1 MKDIIKIFRP
11 AIALMNRLKYPQKFS
26 LISCIFVLPLSL
38 LMYLLI
44 SEIQMR
50 NDFAEKEMYGNA
62 YLRPLRHI
70 WSDIPKIQLA
80 SNDTSEPAIREID
93 RLRSQIA
100 SHLRSLETTDKKI
113 GNELETTAQLN
124 TLKQAWSE
132 LQNNQDTNIEAKNK
146 TYQSIRQQLEDFK
159 NYVGDKS
166 NLILDPDIDSYYLMD
181 AILLKLPEM
190 QQMLVDI
197 QLLTQK
203 TIQSQQDT
211 LEARS
216 QLIKILG
223 LLKFYN
229 HQLKNNMVKAL
240 KYQPDSNLGSKL
252 EQSLNN
258 FTNSINLLTDTVVP
272 LTSNGDTTS
281 AKVFSIAA
289 EQNLQKSYLLW
300 DKTINELDLLL
311 EKRIDGFVKRQFLL
325 CIFISIILGVILY
338 LFVAFYLGVK
348 QTVSSLSIASQQMID
363 GTATKTITLD
373 NRDELAEVVQS
384 FNNIASALI
393 RANQEVNLLNQCLK
407 DENLRMGAEL
417 EVTSRLQQ
425 MILPKTQELAKIK
438 DLDIAGF
445 MLPASEVGGDYYD
458 IIYHNGHV
466 KIGIGDVT
474 GHGLESGVLMIMVQT
489 AVRTLL
495 ENNETDP
502 KKFLDTLNRTIYQ
515 NVQRMNSDKN
525 MTLCLLDY
533 QDGKVRI
540 SGQHEEILIVRR
552 GGLVQRVDTN
562 DLGFPIGLEKEISDF
577 IGYADI
583 QLYPGD
589 TIVLYTDGVTEAED
603 SNGELYGLKRLTQ
616 VVKENW
622 QKSAEEIKQAVV
634 DNLYEY
640 MGQQKLQDDIT
651 LVILKQKQL
660 QITTNIEEVIEEQS
674 KIYTESVEKLVLS

>member
-1 MKDIIKIFRP
+1 MKDVRKIFLP

-44 SEIQMR
+44 SEIQTR
-50 NDFAEKEMYGNA
+50 NDFAEKEIYGNA
-62 YLRPLRHI
+62 YLRPLRQL
-70 WSDIPKIQLA
+70 WSDIPKMQLA
-80 SNDTSEPAIREID
+80 DNDTSEPAIREVN
-93 RLRSQIA
+93 RLRSQINIR
-100 SHLRSLETTDKKI
+100 LQSLQTIDQKL
-113 GNELETTAQLN
+113 GNELETTDKFN
-124 TLKQAWSE
+124 TLKQAWLG
-132 LQNNQDTNIEAKNK
+132 LQNKQDTNIETKNQA
-146 TYQSIRQQLEDFK
+146 YQAIRQQLDDLR
-159 NYVGDKS
+159 NYVGDQS

-181 AILLKLPEM
+181 ATLLKLPEM

-197 QLLTQK
+197 QLLAQK
-203 TIQSQQDT
+203 TLQSQQDT
-211 LEARS
+211 IEART

-223 LLKFYN
+223 ILKYYN
-229 HQLKNNMVKAL
+229 QGLKNNMEKAF
-240 KYQPDSNLGSKL
+240 KYQPSSNLGFKL
-252 EQSLNN
+252 EQSLDN
-258 FTNSINLLTDTVVP
+258 FTNSIDLITDTVVP
-272 LTSNGDTTS
+272 LTINGDINS
-281 AKVFSIAA
+281 AKVFSIVA
-289 EQNLQKSYLLW
+289 EENLQKSYLLW
-300 DKTINELDLLL
+300 DKAINELDLLL
-311 EKRIDGFVKRQFLL
+311 QKRIDGFVNRQILMCVFV
-325 CIFISIILGVILY
+325 SIILGVILY
-338 LFVAFYLGVK
+338 LFIAFYLGVK
-348 QTVSSLSIASQQMID
+348 QTVSTLNIASQQMID
-363 GTATKTITLD
+363 GTVTKTITLN

-393 RANQEVNLLNQCLK
+393 GANQEVNLLNQCLK

-417 EVTSRLQQ
+417 EITSRLQQ
-425 MILPKTQELAKIK
+425 MILPKTQELAKIT

-445 MLPASEVGGDYYD
+445 MLPANEVGGDYYD
-458 IIYHNGHV
+458 IIDHDGQV

-589 TIVLYTDGVTEAED
+589 VIVLYTDGVTEAED
-603 SNGELYGLKRLTQ
+603 SNGQLYGLKRLTQ
-616 VVKENW
+616 VLKDNW
-622 QKSAEEIKQAVV
+622 QKSAEEIKQAIVE
-634 DNLYEY
+634 NLYEY
-640 MGQQKLQDDIT
+640 MGQQKLLDDIT
-651 LVILKQKQL
+651 LVILKQKQK
-660 QITTNIEEVIEEQS
+660 QKTEFTSAYEESKFFTETVEEFAFS
-674 KIYTESVEKLVLS
+674 

>member
-1 MKDIIKIFRP
+1 MKKITRIFRP
-11 AIALMNRLKYPQKFS
+11 AIALMNRLQYPQKFS
-26 LISCIFVLPLSL
+26 LISCIFVVPLSL

-44 SEIQMR
+44 SEIQTR

-62 YLRPLRHI
+62 YLRPLRQL
-70 WSDIPKIQLA
+70 WSDIPQLQLA
-80 SNDTSEPAIREID
+80 TNEKSQQASEEVKQLQLKINKQIDSLAIID
-93 RLRSQIA
+93 KELDDE
-100 SHLRSLETTDKKI
+100 LETTDKFK
-113 GNELETTAQLN
+113 

-132 LQNNQDTNIEAKNK
+132 LQSQQDSNIDKNSA
-146 TYQSIRQQLEDFK
+146 YQSIRQQVDDLR

-181 AILLKLPEM
+181 ATLLKLPSM
-190 QQMLVDI
+190 QQMLVEV

-203 TIQSQQDT
+203 TIQTQQDS
-211 LEARS
+211 LEARR
-216 QLIKILG
+216 QLIQILG
-223 LLKFYN
+223 NLKYLN
-229 HQLKNNMVKAL
+229 QRLKNNMGKAL
-240 KYQPDSNLGSKL
+240 KYQPDSKLDIKL

-258 FTNSINLLTDTVVP
+258 FTNTIDLLTDTVVP
-272 LTSNGDTTS
+272 LTGNGDIVS
-281 AKVFSIAA
+281 AKVFSVAA

-300 DKTINELDLLL
+300 DKAIVDLDLLL
-311 EKRIDGFVKRQFLL
+311 QNRINGFIHRQILL
-325 CIFISIILGVILY
+325 CIFVSIILLVILY
-338 LFVAFYLGVK
+338 LFIAFYLGVK
-348 QTVSSLSIASQQMID
+348 QTVSSLSIASQQMIN
-363 GTATKTITLD
+363 GTVTEIITLD

-384 FNNIASALI
+384 FNNIALALVG
-393 RANQEVNLLNQCLK
+393 ANQEVNLLNQCLK

-458 IIYHNGHV
+458 IIEHNGHV

-533 QDGKVRI
+533 HNGKVRI
-540 SGQHEEILIVRR
+540 SGQHEEILIIRK
-552 GGLVQRVDTN
+552 GGLVQRVDTV
-562 DLGFPIGLEKEISDF
+562 DLGFPIGLEADISDF

-589 TIVLYTDGVTEAED
+589 VIVLYTDGVTEAEN
-603 SNGELYGLKRLTQ
+603 SNGELYGLKRLMQ
-616 VVKENW
+616 IIKENW
-622 QKSAEEIKQAVV
+622 QKSAEDIKKAVV
-634 DNLYEY
+634 DDLHEY
-640 MGQQKLQDDIT
+640 MGQQKVLDDIT

-660 QITTNIEEVIEEQS
+660 QITTYTESAIEEQS
-674 KIYTESVEKLVLS
+674 KFYTQPAEELVLG